1 VASAQQLIYAL
12 YVEYG
17 LDSKLQTNI
26 NPSTGKIM
34 GYCDIKAIEE
44 CLAEHHERI
53 AAVIMECLH
62 GAVKYALESIIA
74 LPSDLTSDRT
84 STEIQYSRGRINPL
98 AHNTKIFD

>member
-1 VASAQQLIYAL
+1 
-12 YVEYG
+12 
-17 LDSKLQTNI
+17 
-26 NPSTGKIM
+26 M